1 MLPEND
7 DEVIEARR
15 RTYVAPTDRL
25 ITIPFLVVTIA
36 GLMFF
41 MYIGTLLPLI
51 PLYIEGPLG
60 GGEFGVG
67 LNVAAFAAAAVVARP
82 FIGRLANRYGRRAV
96 MVGGTLL
103 AATGGAGMS
112 QVDALLPL
120 LGFRALTGV
129 GEAALFVGAATLIA
143 DLSPRDRRAEGASYF
158 SVAVFTGLGLGPVFS
173 EWLLDD
179 TQFERTFIAGAIFAL
194 CAAAVASFAPSFIVS
209 PDSQTGR
216 TVEVADGPARRG
228 LAQYIHPAAV
238 LPGLVLALGVGGLT
252 TFFLFIPEYS
262 RDIGLGS
269 SGGLFLVYSLM
280 SLLIR
285 IFGATL
291 PERLGPRR
299 MVTVALSAFAVGLL
313 AIAIFDAIWA
323 LWFAA
328 VLIGIGAAFNYPSL
342 NALTVNRVND
352 SDRADAISS
361 FTMFFE
367 IGSAFSGL
375 TIGALG
381 EIVGKQSAF
390 YGGVAMVLVGLFV
403 LRRYVVPLGALDAG
417 PMSSRS
423 RVAASSERLS
433 MPSGD

>member
-1 MLPEND
+1 MNVQPVLEQ
-7 DEVIEARR
+7 RR

-25 ITIPFLVVTIA
+25 ITAPFLVVTIA

-67 LNVAAFAAAAVVARP
+67 LNVAAFAVAAVVARP

-96 MVGGTLL
+96 MVSGTLL

-112 QVDALLPL
+112 QVGHLLPL

-129 GEAALFVGAATLIA
+129 GEAAMFVGAATLIA

-158 SVAVFTGLGLGPVFS
+158 SVAVFTGLGLGPVFG

-179 TQFERTFIAGAIFAL
+179 TQFERTFIAGAIFAVG
-194 CAAAVASFAPSFIVS
+194 AAAVAFFAPSFVVS

-216 TVEVADGPARRG
+216 SVESPDAPALRG

-238 LPGLVLALGVGGLT
+238 LPGAVLALGVGGLT
-252 TFFLFIPEYS
+252 AFFLFIPEYS
-262 RDIGLGS
+262 RDLGLGS

-299 MVTVALSAFAVGLL
+299 MVTVALLAFAVGLL
-313 AIAIFDAIWA
+313 AVAMFDAVWA

-328 VLIGIGAAFNYPSL
+328 VMIGVGAAFNYPSL

-352 SDRADAISS
+352 SERAVAISS

-381 EIVGKQSAF
+381 QVVGKQSAF
-390 YGGVAMVLVGLFV
+390 YGGVVMVLVGLFV
-403 LRRYVVPLGALDAG
+403 LRRYVVPLGSPDAG
-417 PMSSRS
+417 PTTVRPRDIGAGRTALTGS
-423 RVAASSERLS
+423 A
-433 MPSGD
+433 D